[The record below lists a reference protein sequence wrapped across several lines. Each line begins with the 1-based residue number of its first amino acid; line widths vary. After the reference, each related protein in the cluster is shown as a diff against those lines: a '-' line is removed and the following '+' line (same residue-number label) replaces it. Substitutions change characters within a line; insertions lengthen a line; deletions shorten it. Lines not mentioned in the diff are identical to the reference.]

1 MSPQK
6 AAVSKGKPVAVFEL
20 YLRRFLA
27 FGAMVILG
35 FPHSVIGAQPTINP
49 QPISNGQDLP
59 NILFISTD
67 DQAPWAIGA
76 SGNQQAITP
85 HMDRLV
91 SQGAYLVNSFVTT
104 PVCSPSRAA
113 TLTGRYGYEVG
124 VFNWFKPTD
133 QKQGLDLEEITFAE
147 ALRDAG
153 YHTGLV
159 GKWHLGMNDR
169 YYPTYHGFEYFM
181 GHRHGGFKT
190 VDPDLEEQGEKNK
203 YEGLTADILA
213 DHVID
218 FLTDHVAHH
227 QEQPFLLNWH
237 TRAPHTRWLP
247 VAPEDMQPYA
257 GDVHIDIPEYP
268 DLDSERVTQMMR
280 EYLASVRSVD
290 RNLGRVMQALDEL
303 KLTQNTVVIFTSD
316 HGYNMGHNGIW
327 HKGNGNWIL
336 KHDVPATHNVGKNMR
351 PNMYDNSVRVP
362 TMVRWPGI
370 VKAGRQI
377 AQTTSNLDWFPTL
390 LEMAGVEK
398 PDDKVTRGRS
408 LIPLLRGDKPIEWNN
423 DMFGFYSSSEDYANQ
438 FVEEMRMIRT
448 PRWKLVRYLRAPE
461 RDELFDLNH
470 DPEESKNEIGN
481 PAYKT
486 IILNLHEKIVQR
498 MTETSDPALVYL
510 QDDLP
515 PFLRPL
521 ARPAGPVSAFR
532 DGFAIEDDHTI
543 ILFGGTNAL
552 ESSRQGY
559 LETLLTAAHP
569 EHPLRFRNMAW
580 QADTVYR
587 QQRPRNFYSINKPDY
602 GERDRRKRER
612 ADLVLFW
619 MGQTESLEGVENVA
633 RFAETYSEQI
643 EQISNYTRRVVLV
656 TPVPFSEAPNLDLDI
671 EKRNQSLA
679 VYVEAIKEIGRAKKL
694 PVVDLFSAFAS
705 KKNTD
710 AWSENGLHLSSSGH
724 WLAAEAFAK
733 ELGFAHRVSFAQR
746 RKADSKLHP
755 ASIESLRQAI
765 DRKNALWYRYW
776 RPTNWAFLYG
786 NRQTQ
791 PSSRD
796 HEDRERRWFPEEIS
810 SVLPLIEEAERSIN
824 ELME

>member
-1 MSPQK
+1 MK
-6 AAVSKGKPVAVFEL
+6 FYKVYVLRILVF
-20 YLRRFLA
+20 YA
-27 FGAMVILG
+27 TIVLG
-35 FPHSVIGAQPTINP
+35 LSHSSIDAQIGDASLPLSDI
-49 QPISNGQDLP
+49 QDRP

-76 SGNQQAITP
+76 SGNKQAITP

-91 SQGAYLVNSFVTT
+91 SESAYLVNSFVST

-169 YYPTYHGFEYFM
+169 FYPTHHGFEYFM

-190 VDPDLEEQGEKNK
+190 IDPDLEEQGEKNK

-213 DHVID
+213 DHVIG

-237 TRAPHTRWLP
+237 TRAPHTKWLP

-268 DLDSERVTQMMR
+268 DLDSEQVTQMMR

-290 RNLGRVMQALDEL
+290 RNLGRVMQVLDEL

-316 HGYNMGHNGIW
+316 HGYNIGHNGIW

-336 KHDVPATHNVGKNMR
+336 KHDVPATHNVGENKR

-362 TMVRWPGI
+362 TMVRWPGV
-370 VKAGRQI
+370 VKADRRI

-390 LEMAGVEK
+390 LEMAGVEM

-408 LIPLLRGDKPIEWNN
+408 LIPLLRGKDPGDWDN
-423 DMFGFYSSSEDYANQ
+423 DMFGFYSSSEDYAQQ

-448 PRWKLVRYLRAPE
+448 QRWKLVRYLRAPE

-470 DPEESKNEIGN
+470 DPDESKNEIGN
-481 PAYKT
+481 PEYKT
-486 IILNLHEKIVQR
+486 IISNLHEKIVQR
-498 MTETSDPALVYL
+498 MTETNDPALVYL

-521 ARPAGPVSAFR
+521 ARPAAAVSAFK
-532 DGFAIEDDHTI
+532 DGFAIENDQSI
-543 ILFGGTNAL
+543 VIFGGTNAL
-552 ESSRQGY
+552 GSNQHGY
-559 LETLLTAAHP
+559 LETLLTTSYP
-569 EHPLRFRNMAW
+569 EHHLRFQNMAW
-580 QADTVYR
+580 QADTVYH

-602 GERDRRKRER
+602 GERDRRKREA
-612 ADLVLFW
+612 ADLVFFW
-619 MGQTESLEGVENVA
+619 MGQTESLDGVDQVA
-633 RFAETYSEQI
+633 KFAETYSEHI
-643 EQISNYTRRVVLV
+643 EKISNYTHRVVLV
-656 TPVPFSEAPNLDLDI
+656 TPVPFSEALHLDLDM
-671 EKRNQSLA
+671 EKRNRSLA
-679 VYVEAIKEIGRAKKL
+679 IYVEAIKEIGRTKKL
-694 PVVDLFSAFAS
+694 PVVDLFSEFVS
-705 KKNTD
+705 KKNSD
-710 AWSENGLHLSSSGH
+710 SWSENGLHLSSDGH
-724 WLAAEAFAK
+724 WLVAETFAK
-733 ELGFAHRVSFAQR
+733 ELGFSNRVSFVQR
-746 RKADSKLHP
+746 SKTDSTLYP
-755 ASIESLRQAI
+755 VSIESLRQAI
-765 DRKNALWYRYW
+765 ARKNTLWYRYW

-796 HEDRERRWFPEEIS
+796 HEDREQRWFPEEIS
-810 SVLPLIEEAERSIN
+810 SILPFIEEAERTIN
-824 ELME
+824 ELKK

>member
-1 MSPQK
+1 M
-6 AAVSKGKPVAVFEL
+6 AEFNFN
-20 YLRRFLA
+20 LRKSLVV
-27 FGAMVILG
+27 GATIILG
-35 FPHSVIGAQPTINP
+35 LSHSSIDAKPAADSVQELGRDTRVR
-49 QPISNGQDLP
+49 P

-76 SGNQQAITP
+76 SGNKQAITP

-91 SQGAYLVNSFVTT
+91 SQSAYLVNSFVST

-124 VFNWFKPTD
+124 VFNWFKPSD
-133 QKQGLDLEEITFAE
+133 QKNGLNLEEITFAE

-169 YYPTYHGFEYFM
+169 YYPTQHGFDYFM

-190 VDPDLEEQGEKNK
+190 VDPDLEELGEENNYK
-203 YEGLTADILA
+203 GLTADILG
-213 DHVID
+213 DHAIG
-218 FLTDHVAHH
+218 FLKEHVAHH
-227 QEQPFLLNWH
+227 QEQPFLLSWH

-257 GDVHIDIPEYP
+257 GDFEMEIPEYP
-268 DLDSERVTQMMR
+268 DLDSEKVTRMMR

-303 KLTQNTVVIFTSD
+303 KLTQNTVIIFTSD

-362 TMVRWPGI
+362 TMVRWPGV
-370 VKAGRQI
+370 VKADSRI
-377 AQTTSNLDWFPTL
+377 SQTTSNLDWFPTL

-398 PDDKVTRGRS
+398 PEGKLLRGRS
-408 LIPLLRGDKPIEWNN
+408 LLPLLRGEEPTEWSN
-423 DMFGFYSSSEDYANQ
+423 DMFGFYSSNEDYANQ
-438 FVEEMRMIRT
+438 FVEEMRMMRT

-461 RDELFDLNH
+461 RDELFDLVN
-470 DPEESKNEIGN
+470 DADESKNEIGN

-486 IILNLHEKIVQR
+486 IISKLHEKIVQR
-498 MTETSDPALVYL
+498 MVETNDPALVYL
-510 QDDLP
+510 EDSLP

-521 ARPAGPVSAFR
+521 ARTAEPVSAFR
-532 DGFAIEDDHTI
+532 DGFAIEDDQTI
-543 ILFGGTNAL
+543 ILLGGTNAV
-552 ESSRQGY
+552 ESSSQGY
-559 LETLLTAAHP
+559 LETLLTAAYK
-569 EHPLRFRNMAW
+569 EHQLQFRNMAW
-580 QADTVYR
+580 QADTVYH
-587 QQRPRNFYSINKPDY
+587 QQRPRNFFAISKPDY
-602 GERDRRKRER
+602 GERDPRKRET
-612 ADLVLFW
+612 ADIVFLW
-619 MGQTESLEGVENVA
+619 MGQVESLDGVKDVTKFTQA
-633 RFAETYSEQI
+633 YSEQI
-643 EQISNYTRRVVLV
+643 SQISVYTRRIVLV
-656 TPVPFSEAPNLDLDI
+656 TPVPFSKAPNLALDI

-679 VYVEAIKEIGRAKKL
+679 VYVDAIKEIGRANKL
-694 PVVDLFSAFAS
+694 PVVDLFGALQMNGSAEP
-705 KKNTD
+705 
-710 AWSENGLHLSSSGH
+710 WSENGMQLSPRGH
-724 WLAAEAFAK
+724 WLAAEVFAQ
-733 ELGFAHRVSFAQR
+733 ELGFSNNVPFVQKGRSGTGLQPV
-746 RKADSKLHP
+746 
-755 ASIESLRQAI
+755 SIESIRKAI
-765 DRKNALWYRYW
+765 ISKNELWYRYW

-796 HEDRERRWFPEEIS
+796 HKDQEHRWFPGEIS
-810 SVLPLIEEAERSIN
+810 TIIPLIEEAELHIN
-824 ELME
+824 QLKK